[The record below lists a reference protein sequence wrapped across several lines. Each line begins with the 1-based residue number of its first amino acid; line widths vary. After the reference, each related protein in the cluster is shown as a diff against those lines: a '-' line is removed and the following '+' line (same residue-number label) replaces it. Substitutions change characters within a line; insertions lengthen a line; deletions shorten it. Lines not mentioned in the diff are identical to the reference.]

1 VKALNGGKD
10 FGNGLVLYVKAAL
23 SKDERLAEK
32 EKEKLR
38 YKNSKKRCNLYVK
51 NFPPDTNE

>member
-1 VKALNGGKD
+1 M
-10 FGNGLVLYVKAAL
+10 GNDLKLYVKAAL
-23 SKDERLAEK
+23 SKDERQAEK

-51 NFPPDTNE
+51 NFPPDTSE